1 MMEFVYGQD
10 EQVTQFIA
18 TFAHGQLA
26 AADFEHCKTI
36 GVTDGEGNLIA
47 GVVYFNF
54 KPWCGTIEIGAAST
68 TSKWFTRATYKRI
81 FEYPFIE
88 CGCQMVRAYIRAD
101 NERLLSQFA
110 RMNFD
115 LIMLPRHYGQADDG
129 VLCTLTD
136 DQWLDCRIARRLYR
150 DVTKRKEME
159 AA

>member
-1 MMEFVYGQD
+1 MIEFVYGKD

-36 GVTDGEGNLIA
+36 GVTDGDGNLIA

-68 TSKWFTRATYKRI
+68 TSRWFNRATYKRI

-150 DVTKRKEME
+150 DVRKHREME